1 MYINYEYY
9 RVFFYVAKYRNFTRA
24 SEALLSNQPNITRTV
39 KKLENELG
47 CTLFVRSN
55 RGVTLTP
62 EGERLYVHIQAA
74 VEQIQAG
81 EEAVALEKGLESG
94 TVSIGVSEVALRSFL
109 LPVLKKYRQQ
119 YPKIG
124 RAHV

>member
-1 MYINYEYY
+1 MIIERRGFVYINYEYY

-62 EGERLYVHIQAA
+62 EGERLL
-74 VEQIQAG
+74 G
-81 EEAVALEKGLESG
+81 
-94 TVSIGVSEVALRSFL
+94 
-109 LPVLKKYRQQ
+109 
-119 YPKIG
+119 
-124 RAHV
+124 